1 MTIMDSF
8 SFTTVQGKTEVFYCD
23 EPSLPPVGISGGMY
37 IADSNTAPIAR
48 EAKNFRSDLPL
59 VIIEAGEE
67 HKNFTSLVLILKT
80 ALDAGLS
87 RNSVF
92 IGVGGGLVCD
102 LAAFAAS
109 VYMRGAGCKLVPTS
123 LLAMA
128 DAAIG
133 GKTAINFDGY
143 KNMVGTFFKADEVYI
158 SPKVLKTLSE
168 SEYLSGLAEIFK
180 MGLLYSKDIY
190 QAFKTQRENI
200 LERDER
206 LCLTLIK
213 IAVEAK
219 AQVVSR
225 DFDEKNERAFLNLG
239 HTFGHALESVLNFS
253 IVSHGE
259 AVAWGISKALLV
271 GKKMGLTESSY
282 ADEVID
288 LIKAYGLP
296 DKSVLPDPDEIL
308 LAMKKDKK
316 NINGKIRLILQKNIC
331 ETFTYEVSEENIR
344 EVL

>member
-1 MTIMDSF
+1 MNSF
-8 SFTTVQGKTEVFYCD
+8 SFTTVQGRTEVFYCD
-23 EPSLPPVGISGGMY
+23 EPFLPPVGTAGGMY
-37 IADSNTAPIAR
+37 IADSNTAPIAKS
-48 EAKNFRSDLPL
+48 AKNFCTDIPL

-67 HKNFTSLVLILKT
+67 NKNFTSLEFILKT

-102 LAAFAAS
+102 LTAFAAS
-109 VYMRGAGCKLVPTS
+109 VYMRGAKCKLVPTS

-158 SPKVLKTLSE
+158 SPKVLKSLSE
-168 SEYLSGLAEIFK
+168 AEYLSGMFEIFK

-190 QAFKTQRENI
+190 QAFKTQKENI
-200 LERDER
+200 LARDEG
-206 LCLTLIK
+206 LCLELVK
-213 IAVEAK
+213 KAVEAK
-219 AQVVSR
+219 ALVVSR

-253 IVSHGE
+253 KISHGE
-259 AVAWGISKALLV
+259 AVAWGISKAMLL
-271 GKKMGLTESSY
+271 GKKLGLTDSSY
-282 ADEVID
+282 ADEVCAVIHSYSRID
-288 LIKAYGLP
+288 VPLLY
-296 DKSVLPDPDEIL
+296 DKEKVLL
-308 LAMKKDKK
+308 TMKKDKK
-316 NINGKIRLILQKNIC
+316 NIDAKIRLILQKNIC
-331 ETFTYEVSEENIR
+331 ETFIYEASEKDIKD
-344 EVL
+344 VL

>member
-1 MTIMDSF
+1 MNSF

-23 EPSLPPVGISGGMY
+23 EPFLPPVGTAGGMY
-37 IADSNTAPIAR
+37 IADSNTASIAKS
-48 EAKNFRSDLPL
+48 AKNFCTDLPL
-59 VIIEAGEE
+59 VVIEAGEE
-67 HKNFTSLVLILKT
+67 NKNFTSLEFILKT

-102 LAAFAAS
+102 LTAFAAS
-109 VYMRGAGCKLVPTS
+109 VYMRGAKCKLLPTS

-158 SPKVLKTLSE
+158 SPKVLKSLSE
-168 SEYLSGLAEIFK
+168 PEYLSGMFEIFK

-190 QAFKTQRENI
+190 QVFRMQRENI
-200 LERDER
+200 LARNEG
-206 LCLTLIK
+206 LCLELVK
-213 IAVEAK
+213 KAVEAK

-253 IVSHGE
+253 NISHGE
-259 AVAWGISKALLV
+259 AVAWGISKAILL
-271 GKKMGLTESSY
+271 GKKLGLTDSSY
-282 ADEVID
+282 ADEVCAVIHSYSRID
-288 LIKAYGLP
+288 VPLLY
-296 DKSVLPDPDEIL
+296 DKEKVL

-316 NINGKIRLILQKNIC
+316 NIDAKIRLILQKNIC
-331 ETFTYEVSEENIR
+331 ETFIYEASEKDIKD
-344 EVL
+344 VL

>member
-1 MTIMDSF
+1 MNSF

-23 EPSLPPVGISGGMY
+23 EPFLPHVGTAGGMY
-37 IADSNTAPIAR
+37 IADSNTAPIAKS
-48 EAKNFRSDLPL
+48 AKNFCTDLPL
-59 VIIEAGEE
+59 VVIEAGEE
-67 HKNFTSLVLILKT
+67 NKNFTSLEFILKI

-92 IGVGGGLVCD
+92 IGIGGGIVCD
-102 LAAFAAS
+102 LTAFAAS
-109 VYMRGAGCKLVPTS
+109 VYMRGAKCKLVPTS

-158 SPKVLKTLSE
+158 SPKVLKSLSE
-168 SEYLSGLAEIFK
+168 PEYLSGMSEIFK

-190 QAFKTQRENI
+190 QIFRNQKENI
-200 LERDER
+200 LARDEG
-206 LCLTLIK
+206 LCLELVRG
-213 IAVEAK
+213 AVEAK

-253 IVSHGE
+253 KISHGE
-259 AVAWGISKALLV
+259 AVAWGISKAMLL
-271 GKKMGLTESSY
+271 GKKLGLTDSSY
-282 ADEVID
+282 ADDVCAIIHSYSRID
-288 LIKAYGLP
+288 VPLLY
-296 DKSVLPDPDEIL
+296 DKEKVL

-316 NINGKIRLILQKNIC
+316 NIDSKIRLILQKNIC
-331 ETFTYEVSEENIR
+331 ETFIYEASEKDIR

>member
-1 MTIMDSF
+1 MDSF
-8 SFTTVQGKTEVFYCD
+8 IFTTVQGTTEVFYCD
-23 EPSLPPVGISGGMY
+23 EPFVPPVGTAGGMY
-37 IADSNTAPIAR
+37 IADFNTAPIAR
-48 EAKNFRSDLPL
+48 GARNFRADLPL

-67 HKNFTSLVLILKT
+67 NKNFTSLVSILKI

-109 VYMRGAGCKLVPTS
+109 IYMRGAKCKLVPTS

-143 KNMVGTFFKADEVYI
+143 KNMVGTFFKADEIYI
-158 SPKVLKTLSE
+158 SPKVLKSLSE
-168 SEYLSGLAEIFK
+168 AEYLSGMFEIFK

-190 QAFKTQRENI
+190 QVFRTQREKI
-200 LERDER
+200 FARDEG
-206 LCLTLIK
+206 LCLDLVK

-219 AQVVSR
+219 ALVVSR
-225 DFDEKNERAFLNLG
+225 DFDEKNERVFLNLG

-253 IVSHGE
+253 KISHGE
-259 AVAWGISKALLV
+259 AGAWGI
-271 GKKMGLTESSY
+271 TDFSY
-282 ADEVID
+282 ADEVCAVIHSYSRVD
-288 LIKAYGLP
+288 PALLQ
-296 DKSVLPDPDEIL
+296 DKEKVL

-316 NINGKIRLILQKNIC
+316 NMDGKIRLILQKNIC
-331 ETFTYEVSEENIR
+331 ETFMYEASEKDIR

>member
-1 MTIMDSF
+1 MNSF
-8 SFTTVQGKTEVFYCD
+8 SFTTVQGRTEVFYCD
-23 EPSLPPVGISGGMY
+23 EPFLPPVGTAGGMY
-37 IADSNTAPIAR
+37 IADSNTAPIAKS
-48 EAKNFRSDLPL
+48 AKNFCTDIPL

-67 HKNFTSLVLILKT
+67 NKNFTSLEFILKT

-102 LAAFAAS
+102 LTAFAAS
-109 VYMRGAGCKLVPTS
+109 VYMRGAKCKLVPTS

-158 SPKVLKTLSE
+158 SPKVLKSLSE
-168 SEYLSGLAEIFK
+168 AEYLSGMFEIFK

-190 QAFKTQRENI
+190 QAFKTQKENI
-200 LERDER
+200 LARDEG
-206 LCLTLIK
+206 LCLELVK
-213 IAVEAK
+213 KAVEAK
-219 AQVVSR
+219 ALVVSR

-253 IVSHGE
+253 KISHGE
-259 AVAWGISKALLV
+259 AVAWGISKAMLL
-271 GKKMGLTESSY
+271 GKKLGLTDSSY
-282 ADEVID
+282 ADEVCAVIHSYSRID
-288 LIKAYGLP
+288 VPLLY
-296 DKSVLPDPDEIL
+296 DKEKVFLT
-308 LAMKKDKK
+308 MKKDKK
-316 NINGKIRLILQKNIC
+316 NIDAKIRLILQKNIC
-331 ETFTYEVSEENIR
+331 ETFIYEASEKDIKD
-344 EVL
+344 VL

>member
-1 MTIMDSF
+1 MDSF
-8 SFTTVQGKTEVFYCD
+8 SFTTVQGKTDVFYCD
-23 EPSLPPVGISGGMY
+23 APFLPYIDSPGGIY
-37 IADSNTAPIAR
+37 IADSNTMPIAR
-48 EAKNFRSDLPL
+48 EAKNFRPDIPL
-59 VIIEAGEE
+59 VVIEAGEE
-67 HKNFTSLVLILKT
+67 NKNFTSLVLILKT

-109 VYMRGAGCKLVPTS
+109 VYMRGAKCKLVPTS

-158 SPKVLKTLSE
+158 SSKVLKTLNE
-168 SEYLSGLAEIFK
+168 VEYLSGASEIFK

-190 QAFKTQRENI
+190 QAFRNQREKI
-200 LERDER
+200 LARDEG
-206 LCLTLIK
+206 LCLELVK
-213 IAVEAK
+213 SAVKAK

-225 DFDEKNERAFLNLG
+225 DFEEKNERAFLNLG

-253 IVSHGE
+253 KISHGE
-259 AVAWGISKALLV
+259 AVAWGISKAMLL
-271 GKKMGLTESSY
+271 GKKLRFTDPDY

-288 LIKAYGLP
+288 LIKVYGLP
-296 DKSVLPDPDEIL
+296 EKAVLPDADEIIE
-308 LAMKKDKK
+308 AMKKDKK

-331 ETFTYEVSEENIR
+331 ETFVYEVSEEKIR

>member
-1 MTIMDSF
+1 MNSF
-8 SFTTVQGKTEVFYCD
+8 SFTTVQGRTEVFYCD
-23 EPSLPPVGISGGMY
+23 EPFLPPVGTAGGMY
-37 IADSNTAPIAR
+37 IADSNTAPIAKS
-48 EAKNFRSDLPL
+48 AKNFCTDIPL

-67 HKNFTSLVLILKT
+67 NKNFTSLVSILKI

-109 VYMRGAGCKLVPTS
+109 VYMRGAKCKLVPTS

-158 SPKVLKTLSE
+158 SPKVLKSLSE
-168 SEYLSGLAEIFK
+168 AEYLSGMFEIFK

-190 QAFKTQRENI
+190 QAFKTQKENI
-200 LERDER
+200 LARDEG
-206 LCLTLIK
+206 LCLELVK
-213 IAVEAK
+213 KAVEAK
-219 AQVVSR
+219 ALVVSR

-253 IVSHGE
+253 KISHGE
-259 AVAWGISKALLV
+259 AVAWGISKAMLL
-271 GKKMGLTESSY
+271 GKKLGLTDSSY
-282 ADEVID
+282 ADEVCAVIHSYSRID
-288 LIKAYGLP
+288 VPLLY
-296 DKSVLPDPDEIL
+296 DKEKVLL
-308 LAMKKDKK
+308 TMKKDKK
-316 NINGKIRLILQKNIC
+316 NIDAKIRLILQKNIC
-331 ETFTYEVSEENIR
+331 ETFIYEASEKDIKD
-344 EVL
+344 VL

>member
-1 MTIMDSF
+1 LKPEKKI
-8 SFTTVQGKTEVFYCD
+8 KFYFPC
-23 EPSLPPVGISGGMY
+23 IY
-37 IADSNTAPIAR
+37 FKA
-48 EAKNFRSDLPL
+48 
-59 VIIEAGEE
+59 
-67 HKNFTSLVLILKT
+67 

-92 IGVGGGLVCD
+92 IGIGGGLVCD

-109 VYMRGAGCKLVPTS
+109 VYMRGAKCKLVPTS

-143 KNMVGTFFKADEVYI
+143 KNMVGTFFKADEIYI
-158 SPKVLKTLSE
+158 SPKVLKSLSE
-168 SEYLSGLAEIFK
+168 PEYLSGMFEIFK

-190 QAFKTQRENI
+190 QVFRTQREKI
-200 LERDER
+200 FARDED
-206 LCLTLIK
+206 LVK

-219 AQVVSR
+219 ALVVSR

-239 HTFGHALESVLNFS
+239 HTFGHALESGLNFS
-253 IVSHGE
+253 KISHGE
-259 AVAWGISKALLV
+259 AVAWGISKAMLL
-271 GKKMGLTESSY
+271 GKNLGLTDSSY
-282 ADEVID
+282 ADEVCAIIHSYSRID
-288 LIKAYGLP
+288 VPVLQ
-296 DKSVLPDPDEIL
+296 DKEKVL

-316 NINGKIRLILQKNIC
+316 NMDGKIRLILQKNIC
-331 ETFTYEVSEENIR
+331 ETFIYEAFEKDIR

>member
-1 MTIMDSF
+1 MDSF

-23 EPSLPPVGISGGMY
+23 EPFLPPVGTAGGMY
-37 IADSNTAPIAR
+37 IADSNTAPIAKNS
-48 EAKNFRSDLPL
+48 KNFRHDLPL

-67 HKNFTSLVLILKT
+67 NKNFTSLEFIIKT

-109 VYMRGAGCKLVPTS
+109 VYMRGAKCKLVPTS

-158 SPKVLKTLSE
+158 SPKVLKSLSE
-168 SEYLSGLAEIFK
+168 AEYLSGMFEIFK

-190 QAFKTQRENI
+190 QAFKTQKENI
-200 LERDER
+200 LARDEG
-206 LCLTLIK
+206 LCLELLK
-213 IAVEAK
+213 KAVEAK
-219 AQVVSR
+219 ALVVSR
-225 DFDEKNERAFLNLG
+225 DFDEKNERAFLNFG

-253 IVSHGE
+253 KVSHGE
-259 AVAWGISKALLV
+259 AVAWGISKAMLL
-271 GKKMGLTESSY
+271 GKKLGLTDSSY
-282 ADEVID
+282 ADEVCAVIHSYSRID
-288 LIKAYGLP
+288 VPLLY
-296 DKSVLPDPDEIL
+296 DKEKVLL
-308 LAMKKDKK
+308 TMKKDKK
-316 NINGKIRLILQKNIC
+316 NIDAKIRLILQKNIC
-331 ETFTYEVSEENIR
+331 ETFIYEASEKDIKD
-344 EVL
+344 VL

>member
-1 MTIMDSF
+1 MNSF

-23 EPSLPPVGISGGMY
+23 EPFLPPVGTAGGMY
-37 IADSNTAPIAR
+37 IADSNTASIAKS
-48 EAKNFRSDLPL
+48 AKNFCTDLPL
-59 VIIEAGEE
+59 VVIEAGEE
-67 HKNFTSLVLILKT
+67 NKNFTSLEFILKT

-102 LAAFAAS
+102 LTAFAAS
-109 VYMRGAGCKLVPTS
+109 VYMRGARCKLVPTS

-158 SPKVLKTLSE
+158 SPKVLKSLSE
-168 SEYLSGLAEIFK
+168 PEYLSGMSEIFK

-190 QAFKTQRENI
+190 RAFKTQKENI
-200 LERDER
+200 LARDEG
-206 LCLTLIK
+206 LCLELVK
-213 IAVEAK
+213 KAVEAK
-219 AQVVSR
+219 ALVVSR

-253 IVSHGE
+253 NISHGE
-259 AVAWGISKALLV
+259 AVAWGISKAILL
-271 GKKMGLTESSY
+271 GKKLGLTDSSY
-282 ADEVID
+282 ADEICAVIHSYSRID
-288 LIKAYGLP
+288 VPLLY
-296 DKSVLPDPDEIL
+296 DKEKVLL
-308 LAMKKDKK
+308 TMKKDKK
-316 NINGKIRLILQKNIC
+316 NIDAKIRLILQKNIC
-331 ETFTYEVSEENIR
+331 ETFIYEASEKDIR

>member
-1 MTIMDSF
+1 MDSF

-23 EPSLPPVGISGGMY
+23 EPFLPPVGTYGGMY
-37 IADSNTAPIAR
+37 IADSNTAPIAKS
-48 EAKNFRSDLPL
+48 AKNFCTDIPL

-67 HKNFTSLVLILKT
+67 NKNFTSLEFILKT

-109 VYMRGAGCKLVPTS
+109 VYMRGAKCKLVPTS

-158 SPKVLKTLSE
+158 SPKVLKSLSE
-168 SEYLSGLAEIFK
+168 PEYLSGMFEIFK

-190 QAFKTQRENI
+190 QVFRMQRENI
-200 LERDER
+200 LARNEG
-206 LCLTLIK
+206 LCLELVK
-213 IAVEAK
+213 KAVEAK

-225 DFDEKNERAFLNLG
+225 DFEEKNERAFLNLG

-253 IVSHGE
+253 KISHGK
-259 AVAWGISKALLV
+259 AVAWGISKAMLL
-271 GKKMGLTESSY
+271 GKKLGLTDSSY
-282 ADEVID
+282 ADEVCAVIHSYSRID
-288 LIKAYGLP
+288 VPLLY
-296 DKSVLPDPDEIL
+296 DKEKVL

-316 NINGKIRLILQKNIC
+316 NIDAKIRLILQKNIC
-331 ETFTYEVSEENIR
+331 ETFIYEAYEKDIKD
-344 EVL
+344 VL

>member
-1 MTIMDSF
+1 MDSF

-23 EPSLPPVGISGGMY
+23 ALFLPCVDSHGGMY
-37 IADSNTAPIAR
+37 IADSNTAPIAKS
-48 EAKNFRSDLPL
+48 AKNFRSDLPL

-67 HKNFTSLVLILKT
+67 NKNFTSLLLILKT

-109 VYMRGAGCKLVPTS
+109 VYMRGAKCTLVPTS
-123 LLAMA
+123 LLAMS

-143 KNMVGTFFKADEVYI
+143 KNMVGTFFKADEIYI
-158 SPKVLKTLSE
+158 STGVLKTLSKK
-168 SEYLSGLAEIFK
+168 EYLSGLAEIFK

-190 QAFKTQRENI
+190 RAFALQKEKI
-200 LERDER
+200 LKRDDA
-206 LCLTLIK
+206 LCLELVKKAI
-213 IAVEAK
+213 EAK
-219 AQVVSR
+219 AMVVSR

-239 HTFGHALESVLNFS
+239 HSFGHALESVLNFS
-253 IVSHGE
+253 KISHGE
-259 AVAWGISKALLV
+259 AVAWGISKAMLIGRRL
-271 GKKMGLTESSY
+271 GLTDPAY
-282 ADEVID
+282 ADEVCS
-288 LIKAYGLP
+288 LIRSYSRMNQ
-296 DKSVLPDPDEIL
+296 SVLPDADSIIE
-308 LAMKKDKK
+308 AMKKDKK

-331 ETFTYEVSEENIR
+331 ETFAYEVSEKDIR

>member
-1 MTIMDSF
+1 MDSF
-8 SFTTVQGKTEVFYCD
+8 SFTTVQGTTEVFYCD
-23 EPSLPPVGISGGMY
+23 EPFVPPVGTAGGMY
-37 IADSNTAPIAR
+37 IADSNTVPIAKGAR
-48 EAKNFRSDLPL
+48 NFRTDLPL

-67 HKNFTSLVLILKT
+67 NKNFTSLVSILKT

-109 VYMRGAGCKLVPTS
+109 VYMRGAKCKLVPTS

-158 SPKVLKTLSE
+158 SPKVLKSLSE
-168 SEYLSGLAEIFK
+168 PEYLSGMFEIFK

-190 QAFKTQRENI
+190 RAFRTQKEKI
-200 LERDER
+200 FARDEG
-206 LCLTLIK
+206 LCLDLVK

-253 IVSHGE
+253 KISHGE
-259 AVAWGISKALLV
+259 AVAWGMSKAMLL
-271 GKKMGLTESSY
+271 GKKLGLTDSSY
-282 ADEVID
+282 ADDVCSIIHSYSRID
-288 LIKAYGLP
+288 APLLY
-296 DKSVLPDPDEIL
+296 DKEKVL

-316 NINGKIRLILQKNIC
+316 NMDGKIRLILQKNIC
-331 ETFTYEVSEENIR
+331 ETFMYEASEKDIR

>member
-1 MTIMDSF
+1 MDSF

-23 EPSLPPVGISGGMY
+23 EPFLPPVGTAGGMY
-37 IADSNTAPIAR
+37 IADFNTAPIAR
-48 EAKNFRSDLPL
+48 GARNFRADLPL

-67 HKNFTSLVLILKT
+67 NKNFTSLVSILKI

-109 VYMRGAGCKLVPTS
+109 VYMRGAKCKLVPTS

-143 KNMVGTFFKADEVYI
+143 KNMVGTFFKADEIYI
-158 SPKVLKTLSE
+158 SPKVLKSLSE
-168 SEYLSGLAEIFK
+168 PEYLSGMFEIFK

-190 QAFKTQRENI
+190 QVFRTQREKI
-200 LERDER
+200 FARDEG
-206 LCLTLIK
+206 LCLDLVK

-219 AQVVSR
+219 ALVVSR

-239 HTFGHALESVLNFS
+239 HTFGHALESGLNFS
-253 IVSHGE
+253 KISHGE
-259 AVAWGISKALLV
+259 AVAWGMSKAMLL
-271 GKKMGLTESSY
+271 GKKLGLTDSSY
-282 ADEVID
+282 ADDVCSIIHSYSRID
-288 LIKAYGLP
+288 VPLLY
-296 DKSVLPDPDEIL
+296 DKEKVL

-316 NINGKIRLILQKNIC
+316 NMDGKIRLILQKNIC
-331 ETFTYEVSEENIR
+331 ETFMYEASEKDIR
-344 EVL
+344 GVL

>member
-1 MTIMDSF
+1 MDSF
-8 SFTTVQGKTEVFYCD
+8 IFTTVQGTTEVFYCD
-23 EPSLPPVGISGGMY
+23 EPFVPPVGTAGGMY
-37 IADSNTAPIAR
+37 IADSNTAPIAKGAR
-48 EAKNFRSDLPL
+48 NFRSDLPL
-59 VIIEAGEE
+59 VVIEAGEE
-67 HKNFTSLVLILKT
+67 NKNFTSLVSILKT

-109 VYMRGAGCKLVPTS
+109 VYMRGAKCKLVPTS

-143 KNMVGTFFKADEVYI
+143 KNMVGTFFKADEIYI
-158 SPKVLKTLSE
+158 SPKVLKSLSE
-168 SEYLSGLAEIFK
+168 PEYLSGMFEIFK

-190 QAFKTQRENI
+190 QVFRTQREKI
-200 LERDER
+200 FARDEG
-206 LCLTLIK
+206 LCLALVK

-219 AQVVSR
+219 AQVVNR

-253 IVSHGE
+253 KVSHGE
-259 AVAWGISKALLV
+259 AVAWGISKAMLL
-271 GKKMGLTESSY
+271 GKKLGLTDSSY
-282 ADEVID
+282 ADEVCSIIHSYSRID
-288 LIKAYGLP
+288 APLLY
-296 DKSVLPDPDEIL
+296 DKEKVL

-316 NINGKIRLILQKNIC
+316 NMDGKIRLILQKNIC
-331 ETFTYEVSEENIR
+331 ETFMYEASEKDIR

>member
-1 MTIMDSF
+1 MNSF
-8 SFTTVQGKTEVFYCD
+8 SFTTVQGRTEVFYCD
-23 EPSLPPVGISGGMY
+23 EPFLPPVGTAGGMY
-37 IADSNTAPIAR
+37 IADSNTAPIAKS
-48 EAKNFRSDLPL
+48 AKNFCTDIPL

-67 HKNFTSLVLILKT
+67 NKNFTSLEFILKT

-102 LAAFAAS
+102 LTAFAAS
-109 VYMRGAGCKLVPTS
+109 VYMRGAKCKLVPTS

-158 SPKVLKTLSE
+158 SPKVLKSLSE
-168 SEYLSGLAEIFK
+168 PEYLSGMFEIFK

-190 QAFKTQRENI
+190 QAFKTQREKI
-200 LERDER
+200 FARDEG
-206 LCLTLIK
+206 LCLELVK
-213 IAVEAK
+213 KAVEAK
-219 AQVVSR
+219 ALVVSR

-253 IVSHGE
+253 NISHGE
-259 AVAWGISKALLV
+259 AVAWGISKAILL
-271 GKKMGLTESSY
+271 GKKLGLTDSSY
-282 ADEVID
+282 ADEVCAVIHSYSRID
-288 LIKAYGLP
+288 VPLLY
-296 DKSVLPDPDEIL
+296 DKEKVL

-316 NINGKIRLILQKNIC
+316 NIDAKIRLILQKNIC
-331 ETFTYEVSEENIR
+331 ETFIYEASEKDIKD
-344 EVL
+344 VL

>member
-1 MTIMDSF
+1 MDKF

-23 EPSLPPVGISGGMY
+23 EPFLPHIDSPGGMY
-37 IADSNTAPIAR
+37 IADSNTAPIAKNS
-48 EAKNFRSDLPL
+48 KNFRSDLPL

-67 HKNFTSLVLILKT
+67 NKNFTSLVSILKT
-80 ALDAGLS
+80 ALDAGLN

-109 VYMRGAGCKLVPTS
+109 VYMRGARCKLVPTS

-143 KNMVGTFFKADEVYI
+143 KNMVGTFFKADEIYI
-158 SPKVLKTLSE
+158 SPKVLKSLSDE
-168 SEYLSGLAEIFK
+168 EYLSGLAEIFK
-180 MGLLYSKDIY
+180 MGLLYSKNIY
-190 QAFKTQRENI
+190 QAFRMQREKI
-200 LERDER
+200 LERDES
-206 LCLTLIK
+206 LCLELVRG
-213 IAVEAK
+213 AVEAK
-219 AQVVSR
+219 AKVVSR

-253 IVSHGE
+253 KITHGE
-259 AVAWGISKALLV
+259 AVAWGISKAMLL
-271 GKKMGLTESSY
+271 GKKLGLTDSSY
-282 ADEVID
+282 ADEVCAVIRSYSRID
-288 LIKAYGLP
+288 ASLLY
-296 DKSVLPDPDEIL
+296 DKNKIL

-316 NINGKIRLILQKNIC
+316 NIDTKIRLILQKNIC
-331 ETFTYEVSEENIR
+331 ETFIYEVSEKDIR
-344 EVL
+344 KVL

>member
-1 MTIMDSF
+1 MNSF

-23 EPSLPPVGISGGMY
+23 EPFLPPVGTAGGMY
-37 IADSNTAPIAR
+37 IADSNTASIAKS
-48 EAKNFRSDLPL
+48 AKNFCTDLPL
-59 VIIEAGEE
+59 VVIEAGEKN
-67 HKNFTSLVLILKT
+67 KNFTSLEFILKT

-92 IGVGGGLVCD
+92 TGIGGGLVCD
-102 LAAFAAS
+102 LTAFAAS
-109 VYMRGAGCKLVPTS
+109 VYMRGARCKLVPTS

-158 SPKVLKTLSE
+158 SPKVLKSLSE
-168 SEYLSGLAEIFK
+168 PEYLSGMSEIFK

-190 QAFKTQRENI
+190 RAFKTQKENI
-200 LERDER
+200 LARDEG
-206 LCLTLIK
+206 LCLELVK
-213 IAVEAK
+213 KAVEAK

-225 DFDEKNERAFLNLG
+225 DFEEKNERAFLNLG

-253 IVSHGE
+253 KVSHGE
-259 AVAWGISKALLV
+259 AVAWGISKAILL
-271 GKKMGLTESSY
+271 GKKLGLTDSSY
-282 ADEVID
+282 ADEVCAVIHSYSRID
-288 LIKAYGLP
+288 VPLLY
-296 DKSVLPDPDEIL
+296 DKEKVL

-316 NINGKIRLILQKNIC
+316 NIDAKIRLILQKNIC
-331 ETFTYEVSEENIR
+331 ETFIYEASEKDIR

>member
-1 MTIMDSF
+1 MNSF

-23 EPSLPPVGISGGMY
+23 EPFLPPVGTAGGMY
-37 IADSNTAPIAR
+37 IADSNTAPIAKSSR
-48 EAKNFRSDLPL
+48 NFRTDLPL

-67 HKNFTSLVLILKT
+67 NKNFTSLEFILKT

-102 LAAFAAS
+102 LTAFAAS
-109 VYMRGAGCKLVPTS
+109 VYMRGAKCKLVPTS

-133 GKTAINFDGY
+133 GKTAINFAGY

-158 SPKVLKTLSE
+158 SPKVLKSLSE
-168 SEYLSGLAEIFK
+168 AEYLSGMFEIFK

-190 QAFKTQRENI
+190 QAFKMQKENI
-200 LERDER
+200 LARDEG
-206 LCLTLIK
+206 LCLELVK
-213 IAVEAK
+213 KAVEAK
-219 AQVVSR
+219 AQVVSS
-225 DFDEKNERAFLNLG
+225 DFEEKNERAFLNLG

-253 IVSHGE
+253 KISHGE
-259 AVAWGISKALLV
+259 AVAWGISKAMRL
-271 GKKMGLTESSY
+271 GKKLGLTDSFY
-282 ADEVID
+282 ADEVCAIIHSYSRID
-288 LIKAYGLP
+288 VPLLY
-296 DKSVLPDPDEIL
+296 DKEKVL

-316 NINGKIRLILQKNIC
+316 NIDAKIRLILQKNIC
-331 ETFTYEVSEENIR
+331 ETFIYEAYEKDIKD
-344 EVL
+344 VL

>member
-1 MTIMDSF
+1 MDSF

-23 EPSLPPVGISGGMY
+23 ESSLPLVGTSGGMY
-37 IADSNTAPIAR
+37 IADSNTAPIAKS
-48 EAKNFRSDLPL
+48 AKNFRHDLPL

-67 HKNFTSLVLILKT
+67 NKNFTSLEFILKT

-102 LAAFAAS
+102 LTAFAAS
-109 VYMRGAGCKLVPTS
+109 VYMRGAKCKLVPTS

-133 GKTAINFDGY
+133 GKTAINFAGY

-158 SPKVLKTLSE
+158 SPKVLKSLSE
-168 SEYLSGLAEIFK
+168 AEYLSGMFEIFK

-190 QAFKTQRENI
+190 QAFKMQKENI
-200 LERDER
+200 LARDEG
-206 LCLTLIK
+206 LCLELVK
-213 IAVEAK
+213 KAVEAK
-219 AQVVSR
+219 AQVVSS
-225 DFDEKNERAFLNLG
+225 DFEEKNERAFLNLG

-253 IVSHGE
+253 KISHGE
-259 AVAWGISKALLV
+259 AVAWGISKAMRL
-271 GKKMGLTESSY
+271 GKKLGLTDSFY
-282 ADEVID
+282 ADEVCAIIHSYSRID
-288 LIKAYGLP
+288 VPLLY
-296 DKSVLPDPDEIL
+296 DKEKVL

-316 NINGKIRLILQKNIC
+316 NIDAKIRLILQKNIC
-331 ETFTYEVSEENIR
+331 ETFIYEAYEKDIKD
-344 EVL
+344 VL

>member
-1 MTIMDSF
+1 MDKF

-23 EPSLPPVGISGGMY
+23 EPFLPHIDSPGGMY
-37 IADSNTAPIAR
+37 IADSNTAPIAKNS
-48 EAKNFRSDLPL
+48 KNFRSDLPL

-67 HKNFTSLVLILKT
+67 NKNFTSLVSILKT
-80 ALDAGLS
+80 ALDAGLN

-109 VYMRGAGCKLVPTS
+109 VYMRGARCKLVPTS

-143 KNMVGTFFKADEVYI
+143 KNMVGTFFKADEIYI
-158 SPKVLKTLSE
+158 SPKVLKSLSDE
-168 SEYLSGLAEIFK
+168 EYLSGLAEIFK
-180 MGLLYSKDIY
+180 MGLLYSKNIY
-190 QAFKTQRENI
+190 QAFRMQREKI
-200 LERDER
+200 LERDES
-206 LCLTLIK
+206 LCLELVRG
-213 IAVEAK
+213 AVEAK
-219 AQVVSR
+219 AKVVSR

-253 IVSHGE
+253 KITHGE
-259 AVAWGISKALLV
+259 AVAWGISKAMLL
-271 GKKMGLTESSY
+271 GKKLGLTDSSY
-282 ADEVID
+282 ADEVCAVIRSYSRID
-288 LIKAYGLP
+288 ASLLY
-296 DKSVLPDPDEIL
+296 DKNKIL

-316 NINGKIRLILQKNIC
+316 NIDTKIRLILQKNIC
-331 ETFTYEVSEENIR
+331 ETFIYEVSEKDIR

>member
-1 MTIMDSF
+1 MDSF
-8 SFTTVQGKTEVFYCD
+8 IFTTVQGTTEVFYCD
-23 EPSLPPVGISGGMY
+23 EPFVPPVGTAGGMY
-37 IADSNTAPIAR
+37 IADSNTVPIAKGSR
-48 EAKNFRSDLPL
+48 NFRPDLPL
-59 VIIEAGEE
+59 VVIEAGEE
-67 HKNFTSLVLILKT
+67 NKNFTSLVSILKT

-109 VYMRGAGCKLVPTS
+109 VYMRGAKCKLVPTS

-143 KNMVGTFFKADEVYI
+143 KNMVGTFFKADEIYI
-158 SPKVLKTLSE
+158 SPKVLKSLSE
-168 SEYLSGLAEIFK
+168 PEYLSGMFEIFK

-190 QAFKTQRENI
+190 QVFRTQREKI
-200 LERDER
+200 FARDEG
-206 LCLTLIK
+206 LCLDLVK
-213 IAVEAK
+213 IA
-219 AQVVSR
+219 
-225 DFDEKNERAFLNLG
+225 DEKNERAFLNLG

-253 IVSHGE
+253 KISHGE
-259 AVAWGISKALLV
+259 AVAWGMSKAMLL
-271 GKKMGLTESSY
+271 GKKLGLTDSSY
-282 ADEVID
+282 ADEVCSIIHSYSRID
-288 LIKAYGLP
+288 TPLLY
-296 DKSVLPDPDEIL
+296 DKEKVL

-316 NINGKIRLILQKNIC
+316 NMDGKIRLILQKNIC
-331 ETFTYEVSEENIR
+331 ETFMYEASEKDIR

>member
-1 MTIMDSF
+1 MNSF
-8 SFTTVQGKTEVFYCD
+8 SFTTVQGRTEVFYCD
-23 EPSLPPVGISGGMY
+23 EPFLPLVGTSGGMY
-37 IADSNTAPIAR
+37 IADSNTAPIAKS
-48 EAKNFRSDLPL
+48 AKNFCTDIPL

-67 HKNFTSLVLILKT
+67 NKNFTSLEFILKT

-102 LAAFAAS
+102 LTAFAAS
-109 VYMRGAGCKLVPTS
+109 VYMRGAKCKLVPTS

-133 GKTAINFDGY
+133 GKTAINFAGY

-158 SPKVLKTLSE
+158 SPKVLKSLSE
-168 SEYLSGLAEIFK
+168 AEYLSGMFEIFK

-190 QAFKTQRENI
+190 QAFKTQKENI
-200 LERDER
+200 LARDEG
-206 LCLTLIK
+206 LCLELVK
-213 IAVEAK
+213 KAVEAK

-253 IVSHGE
+253 KISHGE
-259 AVAWGISKALLV
+259 AVAWGISKAMLL
-271 GKKMGLTESSY
+271 GKKLGLTDSSY
-282 ADEVID
+282 ADEVCAVIHSYSRID
-288 LIKAYGLP
+288 VPLLY
-296 DKSVLPDPDEIL
+296 DKEKVLL
-308 LAMKKDKK
+308 TMKKDKK
-316 NINGKIRLILQKNIC
+316 NIDAKIRLILQKNIC
-331 ETFTYEVSEENIR
+331 ETFIYEASEKDIKD
-344 EVL
+344 VL